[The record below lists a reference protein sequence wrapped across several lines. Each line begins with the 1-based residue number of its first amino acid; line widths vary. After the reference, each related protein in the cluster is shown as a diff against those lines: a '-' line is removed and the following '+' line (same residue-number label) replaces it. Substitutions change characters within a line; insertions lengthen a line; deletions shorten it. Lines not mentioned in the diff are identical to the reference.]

1 MSTRCPRCQSVYAD
15 DARFC
20 PKDGTKL
27 ETMVSAP
34 PPAPTP
40 LARPFIPPAPPA
52 PAAPPTP
59 PPTPPAA
66 PSAPPPPASHVRV
79 FEPLGSE
86 NRATT
91 QRTGAQT
98 PVPGKPADYSK
109 LVGETLDSRYSITRK
124 IGEGGMSFVYLA
136 DDVIRKEQVAI
147 KILSPALSHDRT
159 AMARLRREA
168 ELAGRLVHPNVCHII
183 RLGETSNGLVYV
195 VMPFVQGELLCDV
208 TNRAKQLPLEQTV
221 RYITD
226 IAAGLQV
233 AHDLGIVHRD
243 LKPENIMISRNVDGT
258 ERAIVMDF
266 GLAKERQVSDEIKKL
281 TATGIVL
288 GTPEFMSPEQLRGK
302 PLDPRTDVY
311 SLGLM
316 AYEMLTGKLPFIGR
330 TQQEIMIARLRS
342 EPQPIRASRPDL
354 NFSAGLEKVLL
365 KSTERE
371 PAERYQ
377 TAPEF
382 AAALGEAA
390 GPAKGNSGVLDR
402 IFGR

>member
-1 MSTRCPRCQSVYAD
+1 
-15 DARFC
+15 
-20 PKDGTKL
+20 
-27 ETMVSAP
+27 
-34 PPAPTP
+34 
-40 LARPFIPPAPPA
+40 
-52 PAAPPTP
+52 
-59 PPTPPAA
+59 
-66 PSAPPPPASHVRV
+66 
-79 FEPLGSE
+79 
-86 NRATT
+86 
-91 QRTGAQT
+91 
-98 PVPGKPADYSK
+98 
-109 LVGETLDSRYSITRK
+109 
-124 IGEGGMSFVYLA
+124 
-136 DDVIRKEQVAI
+136 
-147 KILSPALSHDRT
+147 
-159 AMARLRREA
+159 MARLRREA

-208 TNRAKQLPLEQTV
+208 TNRAKQLSLADTV

-243 LKPENIMISRNVDGT
+243 LKPENIMISRNPDGT

-266 GLAKERQVSDEIKKL
+266 GLAKERQMSDEIKKL

-302 PLDPRTDVY
+302 TLDPRTDVY

-316 AYEMLTGKLPFIGR
+316 AYEMLTGKLPFVGR

-342 EPQPIRASRPDL
+342 EPQSIRTARPDL
-354 NFSAGLEKVLL
+354 NFSVGVEKVLL
-365 KSTERE
+365 KSIERE

-377 TAPEF
+377 SAPEF

-390 GPAKGNSGVLDR
+390 GPTRGSSGVLDR

>member
-1 MSTRCPRCQSVYAD
+1 MSARCPICESVYTD

-20 PKDGTKL
+20 TRDGAKL
-27 ETMVSAP
+27 EPLSPSPASPNAPPQPPTQPAP
-34 PPAPTP
+34 PP
-40 LARPFIPPAPPA
+40 
-52 PAAPPTP
+52 
-59 PPTPPAA
+59 
-66 PSAPPPPASHVRV
+66 SSHARV
-79 FEPLGSE
+79 FQPLGAE
-86 NRATT
+86 TRATT
-91 QRTGAQT
+91 QR
-98 PVPGKPADYSK
+98 PGPQGPAPGQPADFSR
-109 LVGETLDSRYSITRK
+109 LVGETLDLRYVVTRK

-136 DDVIRKEQVAI
+136 DDVIKKEQVAI
-147 KILSPALSHDRT
+147 KILSPALSQDRN

-168 ELAGRLVHPNVCHII
+168 ELAGRLAHPNVCHII
-183 RLGETSNGLVYV
+183 RLGETSNGIVYV

-208 TNRAKQLPLEQTV
+208 TNRARQLSLEVTV

-233 AHDLGIVHRD
+233 AHELGIVHRD
-243 LKPENIMISRNVDGT
+243 LKPENIMISSDPKGR

-266 GLAKERQVSDEIKKL
+266 GLAKERVVGPELKKL

-316 AYEMLTGKLPFIGR
+316 AYEMLSGKLPFIGR

-342 EPQPIRASRPDL
+342 EPTPIRAARPDL
-354 NFSAGLEKVLL
+354 DFPEGVERVLQM
-365 KSTERE
+365 SMQRE

-382 AAALGEAA
+382 AAALAHAA
-390 GPAKGNSGVLDR
+390 GPARGSGGMLDR

>member
-1 MSTRCPRCQSVYAD
+1 
-15 DARFC
+15 
-20 PKDGTKL
+20 
-27 ETMVSAP
+27 
-34 PPAPTP
+34 
-40 LARPFIPPAPPA
+40 
-52 PAAPPTP
+52 
-59 PPTPPAA
+59 
-66 PSAPPPPASHVRV
+66 
-79 FEPLGSE
+79 
-86 NRATT
+86 
-91 QRTGAQT
+91 
-98 PVPGKPADYSK
+98 
-109 LVGETLDSRYSITRK
+109 
-124 IGEGGMSFVYLA
+124 MSFVYLA
-136 DDVIRKEQVAI
+136 DDVIKKEQVAI
-147 KILSPALSHDRT
+147 KILSPALSHDRN

-168 ELAGRLVHPNVCHII
+168 ELAGRLAHPNVCHII

-208 TNRAKQLPLEQTV
+208 TNRARQLSLEVTV

-226 IAAGLQV
+226 IAAGLHV
-233 AHDLGIVHRD
+233 AHELGIVHRD
-243 LKPENIMISRNVDGT
+243 LKPENIMISSDARGG

-266 GLAKERQVSDEIKKL
+266 GLAKERVVSPELKKL

-316 AYEMLTGKLPFIGR
+316 AYEMLSGKLPFVGR

-342 EPQPIRASRPDL
+342 EPTPIRAARPDL
-354 NFSAGLEKVLL
+354 DFPEGVERVLQ
-365 KSTERE
+365 KSMQRE

-382 AAALGEAA
+382 ATALAHAA
-390 GPAKGNSGVLDR
+390 GPAHGSGGMLDR

>member
-1 MSTRCPRCQSVYAD
+1 MPALVRAPEHAEDRAEDRADKYEQSGEILATDHGHDLTQGPAGCYTRGMSEIAALLGRVVAGKFAIEEHVGGGAMGEVFR
-15 DARFC
+15 ARHVVLDTAIALKIMR
-20 PKDGTKL
+20 PDIAKDPMFKQRFYR
-27 ETMVSAP
+27 EAK
-34 PPAPTP
+34 
-40 LARPFIPPAPPA
+40 
-52 PAAPPTP
+52 AASRLDHPN
-59 PPTPPAA
+59 
-66 PSAPPPPASHVRV
+66 SVRV
-79 FEPLGSE
+79 IDFGVEPDGL
-86 NRATT
+86 
-91 QRTGAQT
+91 
-98 PVPGKPADYSK
+98 
-109 LVGETLDSRYSITRK
+109 
-124 IGEGGMSFVYLA
+124 VYLA
-136 DDVIRKEQVAI
+136 MEFLHGRDLLSVLREEWPFPDSRIVDLLVQTLGAVA
-147 KILSPALSHDRT
+147 
-159 AMARLRREA
+159 
-168 ELAGRLVHPNVCHII
+168 
-183 RLGETSNGLVYV
+183 
-195 VMPFVQGELLCDV
+195 
-208 TNRAKQLPLEQTV
+208 
-221 RYITD
+221 
-226 IAAGLQV
+226 V

-311 SLGLM
+311 SLGLI

-354 NFSAGLEKVLL
+354 NFSAGIEKVLL
-365 KSTERE
+365 RSMERE